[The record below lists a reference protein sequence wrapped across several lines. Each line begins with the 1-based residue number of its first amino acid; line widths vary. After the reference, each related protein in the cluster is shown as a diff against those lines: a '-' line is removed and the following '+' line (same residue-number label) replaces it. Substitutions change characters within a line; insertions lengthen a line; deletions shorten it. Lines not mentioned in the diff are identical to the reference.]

1 VTIFLLHQHLV
12 TSTSS
17 LLTLALTSKNF
28 NVSQTRRVWIS
39 LERCYR
45 VYRPTGASES
55 WIPICCTSQPWHTMA
70 EPTTAS
76 VYESVPLPLGKN
88 VSIRVITIRPSI
100 TGSDPISCDFH
111 LLDLDTRYPEQYIA
125 LSYTWGE
132 PPSTEMINLNG
143 EPFPVRKNL
152 WDFLSQAR
160 SNCLEE
166 YLWIDALCIDQSV
179 NAERSHQVSIMGRI
193 YSSASRVIVWL
204 GLYSGLAAE
213 GLMFIDVAYLSNY
226 LTSGALW
233 DYEDQLE
240 KLFNIPYWTRTWIVQ
255 EYVLAKSIEVWLGYL
270 KRDGKIFSW
279 FVKQLRIES
288 EAWWINSRSF
298 PLKHPELEPSHN
310 LKQLP
315 GMGIIIRRESEH
327 HFSRSESPQGDVSY
341 SAQQLAMIICD
352 LGSNM
357 RCADP
362 RDQVY
367 ALLPLLSREA
377 SELLSIIPD
386 YSKTTAE
393 VFTSVVNALQTH
405 ANIEGHTLA
414 SSLVRN
420 LEHMLCLSKDEPEV
434 QAARRMWRLG

>member
-1 VTIFLLHQHLV
+1 
-12 TSTSS
+12 
-17 LLTLALTSKNF
+17 
-28 NVSQTRRVWIS
+28 
-39 LERCYR
+39 
-45 VYRPTGASES
+45 
-55 WIPICCTSQPWHTMA
+55 
-70 EPTTAS
+70 
-76 VYESVPLPLGKN
+76 
-88 VSIRVITIRPSI
+88 
-100 TGSDPISCDFH
+100 
-111 LLDLDTRYPEQYIA
+111 
-125 LSYTWGE
+125 
-132 PPSTEMINLNG
+132 MINLNG

-213 GLMFIDVAYLSNY
+213 GLLFIDAAHLSDGLTSDTVGAEYVSDY
-226 LTSGALW
+226 LTSGTLR
-233 DYEDQLE
+233 DYKDQLE
-240 KLFNIPYWTRTWIVQ
+240 KLFKIPYWTRIWIVQ
-255 EYVLAKSIEVWLGYL
+255 EYVLAKSIEVWLGCL

-279 FVKQLRIES
+279 FVKQLRIRSES
-288 EAWWINSRSF
+288 WWINLRSF
-298 PLKHPELEPSHN
+298 PLKHPELEPFYN

-327 HFSRSESPQGDVSY
+327 QFSRSESPEGDVSY
-341 SAQQLAMIICD
+341 SAQQFAMIICE

-377 SELLSIIPD
+377 SELLSIPPD

-393 VFTSVVNALQTH
+393 VFASVVNALRTH
-405 ANIEGHTLA
+405 ADIEDYTLA
-414 SSLVRN
+414 SRLVRN
-420 LEHMLCLSKDEPEV
+420 LEHMLCLGKDEPEV